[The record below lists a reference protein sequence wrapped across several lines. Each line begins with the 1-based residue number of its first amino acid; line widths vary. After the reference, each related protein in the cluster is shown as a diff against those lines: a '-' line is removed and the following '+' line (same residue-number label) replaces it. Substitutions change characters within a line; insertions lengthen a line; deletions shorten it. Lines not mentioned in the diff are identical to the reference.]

1 MLGRQLRILGR
12 RGSKGEAWTEENRK
26 LGRRREDRERRDG
39 ELLSRVRM
47 RSAAAGRRT
56 GTVSFFYQSSKHVF
70 FGSKKHSGMF
80 FQIVQ
85 QPKDSV
91 TALKSLIVPI
101 LTKHTKVE

>member
-1 MLGRQLRILGR
+1 MDSGEQEAGEEEGRQAKTGR
-12 RGSKGEAWTEENRK
+12 GAPVQGSDEKCGGGE
-26 LGRRREDRERRDG
+26 EDRHC
-39 ELLSRVRM
+39 V
-47 RSAAAGRRT
+47 T
-56 GTVSFFYQSSKHVF
+56 FFYQSSKHVF